1 MLTVKYFIRRGE
13 KVMCAT
19 KNVICRLFFLAVCF
33 TQLATILPGQVLAQ
47 PRQNLPGCWPQKYSV
62 KQDDTSG
69 IIALS
74 TPYYTVE
81 HDVKRGG
88 AITKIKYTHGKVAN
102 LLAQPIKTSIQNE
115 AGITFEDINV
125 SNPHI
130 LCKKNGIIEIV
141 TIECNLVDRNAQD
154 SGVKV
159 RTIYEYHW
167 GYIRIHK
174 EFYFPTD
181 SIRIKN
187 LSVLSTVLDP
197 RLSDYGY
204 REGTAEQEGAA
215 PFSFGICQ
223 WGKARPGTSSDKL
236 FNTSYVPRYLV
247 FANHGIEGIEWF
259 VSSDLTQWDLQ
270 LSGQRGN
277 GLCNIHPNPNP
288 PGVAVSICPLSLP
301 QASKAVKGIYKFD
314 YYIGMPIL
322 EGHANK
328 PWLHSTFNRNKGNWI
343 SEETI
348 KQWAQSGIRTVHC
361 HNDGDYYQDGLFW
374 RDGSYPPYPPE
385 DMEKFDKVIETCRRY
400 GIKTATYFSNKELHS
415 STESF
420 KEHGQEWARKDNQ
433 GNIRHNYFR
442 AGSEFG
448 VQMCLKS
455 GWLEYLKFSIDR
467 VLKNHNLDGVYY
479 DWNVSLLCSNPEH
492 ITKKTSVVS
501 QDKAKKGPGN
511 TGATHWDMDELI
523 ELMEWTRK
531 RVGPDGLIIIHN
543 TRVPMFVTEN
553 FANYVVG
560 MEWGYKKWSKSAPK
574 LDELPLEWDFVGARS
589 RGVIG
594 YGIIDR
600 NAPRRLHKL
609 LALEAL
615 LTGVT
620 PWPASPEAIDLYKI
634 LKPLGDVEQY
644 KFKDWRNKAVKVKD
658 GNCASAVYSR
668 SGEAYILLGNFENEQ
683 KDVAFTINLSN
694 LQYPL
699 RSANS
704 AKIID
709 EGSSINLSLDK
720 LTGNGE
726 NITVPGDGAILIH
739 IK

>member
-1 MLTVKYFIRRGE
+1 
-13 KVMCAT
+13 MCAT